1 MIFRAPIRRIMG
13 LIAQPVL
20 RGGRGGLDMDQ
31 ELFTSSWKM
40 MVVRGVVG
48 IVIGILAIVWPI
60 ETAIA
65 LMVLWGFWALLEGIS
80 LLVQAFRSSTQG
92 SRLGRGVL
100 GVIALIVAFFAIFS
114 PDVTAKALTWIFGL
128 WLIIRGVVEVFTA
141 FSSYR
146 LTPRWLLLLG
156 AALSILLGVFFVVN
170 PGGGVVGIAVWLG
183 LIAVCWGVVFVVTGF
198 MLRREHSWPAPANPA
213 PA

>member
-1 MIFRAPIRRIMG
+1 
-13 LIAQPVL
+13 
-20 RGGRGGLDMDQ
+20 MDR

-80 LLVQAFRSSTQG
+80 LLVQAFQSSTQG

-100 GVIALIVAFFAIFS
+100 GVIALVVAFFAIFS
-114 PDVTAKALTWIFGL
+114 PDVTARTLTWIFGL
-128 WLIIRGVVEVFTA
+128 WLIIRGVAEVFTA

-156 AALSILLGVFFVVN
+156 AALSILLGVFFVAN
-170 PGGGVVGIAVWLG
+170 PGRAAVGIAVRLG
-183 LIAVCWGVVFVVTGF
+183 LIALCWGVVFVVAGF
-198 MLRREHSWPAPANPA
+198 LNRREHRWPAAPANPA